1 MKRIFKFFSNVFIF
15 VSSPKFFCLFFS
27 KIPHF
32 NGNSLSE
39 AAREGNT
46 VTVFFVYIAHLSLD
60 ILCAGKL
67 LFSYLHHQT
76 LTFNHLTSAFIR
88 HKTSYPNQVSGLCS
102 QRDPPVSTNPKAPS
116 KMPQRQV
123 SDRRCEENLG
133 TE

>member
-46 VTVFFVYIAHLSLD
+46 VTLFFVYISHLSLD
-60 ILCAGKL
+60 IFEDFFFTVFL
-67 LFSYLHHQT
+67 LYLKP
-76 LTFNHLTSAFIR
+76 LINSFGGLNHL
-88 HKTSYPNQVSGLCS
+88 V
-102 QRDPPVSTNPKAPS
+102 
-116 KMPQRQV
+116 
-123 SDRRCEENLG
+123 
-133 TE
+133 

>member
-46 VTVFFVYIAHLSLD
+46 VTVFSYISPT
-60 ILCAGKL
+60 CP
-67 LFSYLHHQT
+67 
-76 LTFNHLTSAFIR
+76 LTSLRIFSSPYFFFI
-88 HKTSYPNQVSGLCS
+88 
-102 QRDPPVSTNPKAPS
+102 
-116 KMPQRQV
+116 
-123 SDRRCEENLG
+123 
-133 TE
+133 

>member
-46 VTVFFVYIAHLSLD
+46 VTVFFVYVAYLSLD
-60 ILCAGKL
+60 IL
-67 LFSYLHHQT
+67 FT
-76 LTFNHLTSAFIR
+76 LMFTKGSPCEHRSCGFICHL
-88 HKTSYPNQVSGLCS
+88 
-102 QRDPPVSTNPKAPS
+102 PV
-116 KMPQRQV
+116 
-123 SDRRCEENLG
+123 L
-133 TE
+133 

>member
-46 VTVFFVYIAHLSLD
+46 VTVFFVYVAYLSLD
-60 ILCAGKL
+60 ILSL
-67 LFSYLHHQT
+67 DIFEDFLY
-76 LTFNHLTSAFIR
+76 
-88 HKTSYPNQVSGLCS
+88 YPRKS
-102 QRDPPVSTNPKAPS
+102 
-116 KMPQRQV
+116 
-123 SDRRCEENLG
+123 
-133 TE
+133 